1 MWNRLRRSGFTLI
14 EMIVSMVV
22 IGVGLAGVLASF
34 DTTVKASTD
43 PLVYKQMLVVAEEM
57 QEEIFL
63 KPYGPG
69 AGTITGCNRSQADD
83 IGDYVGYSDQP
94 VCDIDG
100 VAVPGLAGYRVS
112 VTIGDVSLGSPAVPA
127 RRIEVRVSHGRDGLT
142 LVGWRTDYAS

>member
-1 MWNRLRRSGFTLI
+1 MWNRRRRGGFTLI

-22 IGVGLAGVLASF
+22 VGVGLAGILVSF

-63 KPYGPG
+63 KPYAQGT
-69 AGTITGCNRSQADD
+69 GTIAGCNRSQADD
-83 IGDYVGYSDQP
+83 IDDYSGYSDQP

-112 VTIGDVSLGSPAVPA
+112 VVVGAVSLGAPAAPA
-127 RRIEVRVSHGRDGLT
+127 RRIEVRVSHGRDSLT

>member
-1 MWNRLRRSGFTLI
+1 MWSRRRRGGFTLI

-22 IGVGLAGVLASF
+22 IGVGLAGVLVSF

-43 PLVYKQMLVVAEEM
+43 PLIYKQMLVVAEEM

-69 AGTITGCNRSQADD
+69 AGTIAGCNRSQADD
-83 IGDYVGYSDQP
+83 IGDYSGYSDQP

-127 RRIEVRVSHGRDGLT
+127 KRIEVRVTHGRDSLT